1 VIRTELDEVREA
13 LVSLGVGSG
22 ATICLHSRLA
32 TIGRVMCERPV
43 EAIGEVILDLLGAAG
58 TVFVPTYTFGEREV
72 FDPLSSSTTESGVVS
87 EYFRGLPS
95 AVRSLSPTHSHVG
108 LGAQAARLPLERV
121 RRPFGDP
128 SDFSDFLELDAR
140 LVLLGCSFADGATF
154 LHHMEAVVGVPYRE
168 WVRLTRK
175 VVVGGRTTDVEFDY
189 YARSNPSVSEDFD
202 RILPFLREQG
212 VLTQIRIGYASSFS
226 VALSDL
232 ARCVQELLAND
243 PLALVR

>member
-1 VIRTELDEVREA
+1 MIRTELDEVREA

-32 TIGRVMCERPV
+32 TIGRVMCEQPV

-72 FDPLSSSTTESGVVS
+72 FDPRRSSTTESGVLS

-95 AVRSLSPTHSHVG
+95 AVRSLSPTHSHIG
-108 LGAQAARLPLERV
+108 LGAQADQLPINTV

-154 LHHMEAVVGVPYRE
+154 LHHMEAVLGVPYRS
-168 WVRLTRK
+168 WVTLARK
-175 VVVGGRTTDVEFDY
+175 VEIGGRTTDVEFEY
-189 YARSNPSVSEDFD
+189 YARSDSSVTEDFD
-202 RILPFLREQG
+202 RILPFLRERG
-212 VLTQIRIGYASSFS
+212 VVTEIRLGYASSFS

-232 ARCVQELLAND
+232 ARCVQELLTDD
-243 PLALVR
+243 PFALVR

>member
-1 VIRTELDEVREA
+1 MIRTELDEVREA

-72 FDPLSSSTTESGVVS
+72 FDPRRSSTTESGVLS

-95 AVRSLSPTHSHVG
+95 AVRSLSPTHSHIG
-108 LGAQAARLPLERV
+108 LGAQADQLPINTV

-154 LHHMEAVVGVPYRE
+154 LHHMEAVLGVPYRS
-168 WVRLTRK
+168 WVTLARR
-175 VVVGGRTTDVEFDY
+175 VEIGGRTTDVEFEY
-189 YARSNPSVSEDFD
+189 YARSDSSVTEDFD
-202 RILPFLREQG
+202 RILPFLRERG
-212 VLTQIRIGYASSFS
+212 VVTEIRLGYASSFS

-232 ARCVQELLAND
+232 ARCVQELLTDD
-243 PLALVR
+243 PFALVR

>member
-72 FDPLSSSTTESGVVS
+72 FDPRRSSTTESGVLS

-95 AVRSLSPTHSHVG
+95 AVRSLSPTHSHIG
-108 LGAQAARLPLERV
+108 LGAQADQLPINTV

-154 LHHMEAVVGVPYRE
+154 LHHMEAVLGVPYRS
-168 WVRLTRK
+168 WVTLARK
-175 VVVGGRTTDVEFDY
+175 VEIGGRTTDVEFEY
-189 YARSNPSVSEDFD
+189 YARSDSSVTEDFD
-202 RILPFLREQG
+202 RILPFLRERG
-212 VLTQIRIGYASSFS
+212 VVTEIRLGYASSFS

-232 ARCVQELLAND
+232 ARCVQELLTDD
-243 PLALVR
+243 PFALVR

>member
-1 VIRTELDEVREA
+1 MIRTELDEVREA

-72 FDPLSSSTTESGVVS
+72 FDPRSSSTTESGVLS

-95 AVRSLSPTHSHVG
+95 AVRSLSPTHSHIG
-108 LGAQAARLPLERV
+108 LGAQADQLPINTV

-154 LHHMEAVVGVPYRE
+154 LHHMEAVLGVPYRS
-168 WVRLTRK
+168 WVTLARK
-175 VVVGGRTTDVEFDY
+175 VEIGGRTTDVEFEY
-189 YARSNPSVSEDFD
+189 YARSDSSVTEDFD
-202 RILPFLREQG
+202 RILPFLRERG
-212 VLTQIRIGYASSFS
+212 VVTEIRLGYASSFS

-232 ARCVQELLAND
+232 ARCVQELLTDD
-243 PLALVR
+243 PFALVR

>member
-1 VIRTELDEVREA
+1 MIRTELDEVREA

-32 TIGRVMCERPV
+32 TIGRVMCERPA

-72 FDPLSSSTTESGVVS
+72 FDPRRSSTTESGVLS
-87 EYFRGLPS
+87 EYFRGFPS
-95 AVRSLSPTHSHVG
+95 AVRSLSPTHSHIG
-108 LGAQAARLPLERV
+108 LGAQADQLPINTV

-154 LHHMEAVVGVPYRE
+154 LHHMEAVLGVPYRS
-168 WVRLTRK
+168 WVTLARK
-175 VVVGGRTTDVEFDY
+175 VEIGGRTTDVEFEY
-189 YARSNPSVSEDFD
+189 YARSDSSVTEDFD
-202 RILPFLREQG
+202 RILPFLRERG
-212 VLTQIRIGYASSFS
+212 VVTEIRLGYESSFS

-232 ARCVQELLAND
+232 ARCVQELLTDD
-243 PLALVR
+243 PFALVR

>member
-1 VIRTELDEVREA
+1 MIRTELDEVREA

-72 FDPLSSSTTESGVVS
+72 FVPRSSSTTESGVLS

-95 AVRSLSPTHSHVG
+95 AVRSLSPTHSHIG
-108 LGAQAARLPLERV
+108 LGAQADQLPINTV

-154 LHHMEAVVGVPYRE
+154 LHHMEAVLGVPYRS
-168 WVRLTRK
+168 WVTLARK
-175 VVVGGRTTDVEFDY
+175 VEIGGRTTDVEFEY
-189 YARSNPSVSEDFD
+189 YARSDSSVTEDFD
-202 RILPFLREQG
+202 RILPLLRERG
-212 VLTQIRIGYASSFS
+212 VVTEIRLGYASSFS

-232 ARCVQELLAND
+232 ARCAYELLTDD

>member
-1 VIRTELDEVREA
+1 MIRTELDEVREA

-72 FDPLSSSTTESGVVS
+72 FDPRRSSTTESGVLS

-95 AVRSLSPTHSHVG
+95 AVRSLSPTHSHIG
-108 LGAQAARLPLERV
+108 LGAQADQLPINTV

-154 LHHMEAVVGVPYRE
+154 LHHMEAVLGVPYRS
-168 WVRLTRK
+168 WVTLARK
-175 VVVGGRTTDVEFDY
+175 VEIGGRTTDVEFEY
-189 YARSNPSVSEDFD
+189 YARSDSSVTEDFD
-202 RILPFLREQG
+202 RILPFLRERG
-212 VLTQIRIGYASSFS
+212 VVTEIRLGYASSFS

-232 ARCVQELLAND
+232 ARCVQELLTDD
-243 PLALVR
+243 PFALVR